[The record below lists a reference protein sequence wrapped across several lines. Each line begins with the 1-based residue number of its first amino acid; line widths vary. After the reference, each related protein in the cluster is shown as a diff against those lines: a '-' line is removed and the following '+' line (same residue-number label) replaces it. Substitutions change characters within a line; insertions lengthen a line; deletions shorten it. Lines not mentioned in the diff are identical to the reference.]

1 MSNIAQTVA
10 RKPGL
15 DRAGVT
21 RIVVVFLTAVLFGV
35 LLFVSAGRFDWPAA
49 WAFIALYLG
58 SFLVGGLWV
67 LTRNPGVINERGKSS
82 KNDKPWDRI
91 IAIPFALGFLLLYV
105 VAGLDARWNW
115 STVPFELKVLAAI
128 AFVLSMA
135 LVYWTMVSNPYLSTT
150 VRIQDDRGH
159 QTVSS
164 GPYRYVRHPM
174 YASMFVYEPCTA
186 LILGSWWALVAAAVV
201 LVVLVVRTTLEDR
214 MLHAELPGYREYA
227 QQVRYRLI
235 PGIW

>member
-1 MSNIAQTVA
+1 MSNVTQTAA

-15 DRAGVT
+15 ERAGIN
-21 RIVVVFLTAVLFGV
+21 RLVVVLLTAVLICA
-35 LLFVSAGRFDWPAA
+35 LLLISAGRFDWMAA
-49 WAFIALYLG
+49 WVFVALYLG
-58 SFLVGGLWV
+58 SVLIGGLWV
-67 LTRNPGVINERGKSS
+67 ASQNPDVINERGKAKS
-82 KNDKPWDRI
+82 NDKRWDRI

-115 STVPFELKVLAAI
+115 SAMPFGWQVVGAI
-128 AFVLSMA
+128 GFLPSMA
-135 LVYWTMVSNPYLSTT
+135 LVYWTMASNPFLSTT

-159 QTVSS
+159 QAVTT
-164 GPYRYVRHPM
+164 GPYRYIRHPM

-186 LILGSWWALVAAAVV
+186 LILGSWWALVPVGIVA
-201 LVVLVVRTTLEDR
+201 VVLVVRTILEDR
-214 MLHAELPGYREYA
+214 TLHDELPGYREYA